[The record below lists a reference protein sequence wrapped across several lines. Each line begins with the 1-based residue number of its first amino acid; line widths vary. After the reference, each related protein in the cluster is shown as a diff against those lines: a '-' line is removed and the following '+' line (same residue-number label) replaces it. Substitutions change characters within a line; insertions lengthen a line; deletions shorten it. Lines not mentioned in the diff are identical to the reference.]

1 MVEPL
6 TPAEIQS
13 INTALAGLPKGKL
26 RYKRAQREEFFRL
39 RGTDLSNEDIAAL
52 KEQFESDETGID
64 ASQRDETALLQE
76 VQVDFRKFL
85 KELSLLGFRYKGR
98 PLSEAIGTGDEF
110 SFDRAQFTRGSS
122 ARSKVK
128 VDKAF
133 MDKKTAK
140 LRKVLMNPLIDEKFK
155 KKYEE
160 SIDLLVSVLP
170 RMRARDISRVKI
182 TTARVPFETF
192 FSAKSRL
199 NASNRKKMYSD
210 FADIDKAFNDLP
222 DKLSAVA
229 KDVESDE
236 RLSEIV
242 SSMQELIKDN
252 NLNYFRDFPEVDI
265 SVANVFEM
273 EDRMA
278 SLLVENLLATQETL
292 QTYDEG
298 GEDSLAELK
307 DEVEGPQDADTAAT
321 SINIEGEEVT
331 DVGLDDTVDDNLL
344 TAAEEYVEDIFDD
357 GEYEEE
363 LETKLSLDPLS
374 LIVLENV
381 GYQMV
386 FYAKSKGLSETKEEI
401 KENIVQEIVIPFLK
415 GVDKASASDAL
426 NRIEAQLDFLMGK
439 LAKLEESVQ
448 GSVRLPVYF
457 SELGSLRKH
466 YPNIREDTSLNQDI
480 DDFLN
485 LYLELAFEEMP
496 RGSVRTRRGGGGDK
510 GEKDQYGI
518 QVQTRSGDVR
528 TYTERAARDVKP
540 VLTSIEG
547 KRRKGASID
556 ELGELLTKLF
566 IEVEDL
572 SSGIAVNYPF
582 TGSLIALRSS
592 GTYSGQLTQRMRMT
606 AGAVIKRSRVKQ
618 MNAFLKKFKGVG
630 QQLTYETMQPLAEGF
645 ASALKSTYGAKRKSQ
660 MAKEIER
667 DVASLVGALFSSS
680 DFSNKQALRLFGR
693 SIFETYREEGVDH
706 PNEIRALT
714 TLIKAIQRDPNAFLP
729 KSEDQKE
736 FRDLVDL
743 VESFN
748 LIIKEDI
755 NSKLLSAHDE
765 LRILKKSQVYRSYL
779 NYDHIGDICK
789 MQDHLQESNLDL
801 TALEIKNIVKAVD
814 SHKSIGNEYG
824 ISSDTVYLIKSHFR

>member
-13 INTALAGLPKGKL
+13 INTALTGLPKGKL

-133 MDKKTAK
+133 MDKKLAK
-140 LRKVLMNPLIDEKFK
+140 LRKVLMNPLIDEEFK

-210 FADIDKAFNDLP
+210 FANIEKAFNDLP
-222 DKLSAVA
+222 DKLKEVA
-229 KDVESDE
+229 EEVKSDE

-242 SSMQELIKDN
+242 SSMQDLIKN
-252 NLNYFRDFPEVDI
+252 NKLNYFRDFPEVDI

-273 EDRMA
+273 EDRIA
-278 SLLVENLLATQETL
+278 ALLVENLLATQETL
-292 QTYDEG
+292 QTFDEG
-298 GEDSLAELK
+298 DEDSLEELK
-307 DEVEGPQDADTAAT
+307 DKVEGPEET
-321 SINIEGEEVT
+321 EEVSGDET
-331 DVGLDDTVDDNLL
+331 KVDDNLL

-415 GVDKASASDAL
+415 GVDKASASVAL

-457 SELGSLRKH
+457 SELGSLRRH
-466 YPNIREDTSLNQDI
+466 YPNIREDTSLNQNI
-480 DDFLN
+480 DEFLN
-485 LYLELAFEEMP
+485 LYLELAFEEAP

-518 QVQTRSGDVR
+518 QVQTRGGDVR

-592 GTYSGQLTQRMRMT
+592 GTYSGQLTQRMRKT

-618 MNAFLKKFKGVG
+618 MNAFLRKFKGVG

-748 LIIKEDI
+748 LIIKEEI

-765 LRILKKSQVYRSYL
+765 LRILKKSEVYRSYL

>member
-1 MVEPL
+1 MVKPL

-13 INTALAGLPKGKL
+13 INTALAELPKGKL
-26 RYKRAQREEFFRL
+26 RYRRTQREEFFRL
-39 RGTDLSNEDIAAL
+39 RGTDLSDEDIAAL

-64 ASQRDETALLQE
+64 ASQRDETALLQDIKVE
-76 VQVDFRKFL
+76 FRSFL
-85 KELSLLGFRYKGR
+85 KKLSLLGFRYKDL

-110 SFDRAQFTRGSS
+110 NFDRAQFTRGSS

-128 VDKAF
+128 VNKAL
-133 MDKKTAK
+133 MDKTSKK
-140 LRKVLMNPLIDEKFK
+140 LRQFLMNPLVDEEFK

-160 SIDLLVSVLP
+160 SVDLLVDVLP
-170 RMRARDISRVKI
+170 RMRARDISKVKI
-182 TTARVPFETF
+182 TTARVPFESF

-210 FADIDKAFNDLP
+210 FANIDKAFNDLP
-222 DKLSAVA
+222 DKLSEVA
-229 KDVESDE
+229 KEVKSDE
-236 RLSEIV
+236 RLSGIV
-242 SSMQELIKDN
+242 SSMQKLIEGNK
-252 NLNYFRDFPEVDI
+252 LNYFRDFPEVNI
-265 SVANVFEM
+265 SVANVFEI

-278 SLLVENLLATQETL
+278 SLLIENLLATQETL
-292 QTYDEG
+292 QTFDEG
-298 GEDSLAELK
+298 EEEALEEIK
-307 DEVEGPQDADTAAT
+307 DEVEGP
-321 SINIEGEEVT
+321 EESDEVNEDVT
-331 DVGLDDTVDDNLL
+331 NVDDNLL

-386 FYAKSKGLSETKEEI
+386 FYAKGKGLSETKEEI

-415 GVDKASASDAL
+415 GVDKASASVAL
-426 NRIEAQLDFLMGK
+426 NRIDAQLDFIMGQ
-439 LAKLEESVQ
+439 LAKIEESVQ
-448 GSVRLPVYF
+448 GAVRLPVYF
-457 SELGSLRKH
+457 SELGSIRRH
-466 YPNIREDTSLNQDI
+466 YPNIREDTSLDQNI
-480 DDFLN
+480 DEFLN
-485 LYLELAFEEMP
+485 LYLELAFEQAP
-496 RGSVRTRRGGGGDK
+496 RGSIRTRRGGGGDK

-518 QVQTRSGDVR
+518 QVQTRSGESK
-528 TYTERAARDVKP
+528 TYTERRARDIKP
-540 VLTSIEG
+540 VLTSISG
-547 KRRKGASID
+547 KKRKGLAID

-572 SSGIAVNYPF
+572 SSGIAVKYPF
-582 TGSLIALRSS
+582 TGNLIALQSS
-592 GTYSGQLTQRMRMT
+592 GTYSGQLSQRMRT
-606 AGAVIKRSRVKQ
+606 SAGAVIKRSRVKQ
-618 MNAFLKKFKGVG
+618 MNKFLRKFKGVG
-630 QQLTYETMQPLAEGF
+630 QQLTYEDMQPLAEGF
-645 ASALKSTYGAKRKSQ
+645 ASALKSTYNVKRNSQ
-660 MAKEIER
+660 MAKEIEG

-680 DFSNKQALRLFGR
+680 DFSNKQSLRLFGR
-693 SIFETYREEGVDH
+693 SIFDSYKEENVDH

-714 TLIKAIQRDPNAFLP
+714 TLIKSIQRDPNAFLP
-729 KSEDQKE
+729 KSSDQKE

-748 LIIKEDI
+748 LIIKQEI
-755 NSKLLSAHDE
+755 NSKLLFAHDE
-765 LRILKKSQVYRSYL
+765 LRILKKSEVYRSYL

-789 MQDHLQESNLDL
+789 MQDHLQETNLDL

>member
-13 INTALAGLPKGKL
+13 INTALTGLPKGKL

-133 MDKKTAK
+133 MDKKLAK
-140 LRKVLMNPLIDEKFK
+140 LRKVLMNPLIDEEFK

-210 FADIDKAFNDLP
+210 FANIEKAFNDLP
-222 DKLSAVA
+222 DKLKEVA
-229 KDVESDE
+229 EEVKSDE

-242 SSMQELIKDN
+242 SSMQDLIKN
-252 NLNYFRDFPEVDI
+252 NKLNYFRDFPEVDI

-273 EDRMA
+273 EDRIA
-278 SLLVENLLATQETL
+278 ALLVENLLATQETL
-292 QTYDEG
+292 QTFDEG
-298 GEDSLAELK
+298 DEDSLEELK
-307 DEVEGPQDADTAAT
+307 DKVEGPEET
-321 SINIEGEEVT
+321 EEVSGDET
-331 DVGLDDTVDDNLL
+331 KVDDNLL

-415 GVDKASASDAL
+415 GVDKASASVAL

-457 SELGSLRKH
+457 SELGSLRRH
-466 YPNIREDTSLNQDI
+466 YPNIREDTSLNQNI
-480 DDFLN
+480 DEFLN
-485 LYLELAFEEMP
+485 LYLELAFEEAP

-518 QVQTRSGDVR
+518 QVQTRGGDVR
-528 TYTERAARDVKP
+528 TYTERAARDIKP

-592 GTYSGQLTQRMRMT
+592 GTYSGQLTQRMRKT

-618 MNAFLKKFKGVG
+618 MNAFLRKFKGVG

-748 LIIKEDI
+748 LIIKEEI

-765 LRILKKSQVYRSYL
+765 LRILKKSEVYRSYL

>member
-52 KEQFESDETGID
+52 KEQFESDDTGID

-85 KELSLLGFRYKGR
+85 KELSLLGFRYKGS

-133 MDKKTAK
+133 MDKKSAK

-160 SIDLLVSVLP
+160 SIDLLASVLP

-210 FADIDKAFNDLP
+210 FANIEKAFDDLP

-252 NLNYFRDFPEVDI
+252 KLNYFRDFPEVDI

-278 SLLVENLLATQETL
+278 ALLVENLLATQETL
-292 QTYDEG
+292 QTFDEG
-298 GEDSLAELK
+298 DEDSLEELK
-307 DEVEGPQDADTAAT
+307 DKVEGPEET
-321 SINIEGEEVT
+321 EEVAGDET
-331 DVGLDDTVDDNLL
+331 KVDDNLL

-386 FYAKSKGLSETKEEI
+386 FYAKNKGLSETREEI

-415 GVDKASASDAL
+415 GVDKASASVAL

-457 SELGSLRKH
+457 SELGSLRRH
-466 YPNIREDTSLNQDI
+466 YPNIREDTSLNQNI
-480 DDFLN
+480 DEFLN
-485 LYLELAFEEMP
+485 LYLELAFEEAP

-518 QVQTRSGDVR
+518 QVQTRGGDVR

-592 GTYSGQLTQRMRMT
+592 GTYSGQLTQRMRKT

-618 MNAFLKKFKGVG
+618 MNAFLRKFKGVG

-748 LIIKEDI
+748 LIIKEEI

-765 LRILKKSQVYRSYL
+765 LRILKKSEVYRSYL

-789 MQDHLQESNLDL
+789 MQDYLQESNLDL